1 MKTGLDDP
9 ILRQQP
15 PFFYQNYH
23 IITAA
28 IFSFPQV
35 KLWIIVDYLFI
46 YYLFLVNTAQI
57 SSLSK

>member
-1 MKTGLDDP
+1 MTLFCVSSP
-9 ILRQQP
+9 L
-15 PFFYQNYH
+15 FYQNYH

-46 YYLFLVNTAQI
+46 IYFWSTQLRSAVSP
-57 SSLSK
+57 SSF

>member
-1 MKTGLDDP
+1 MTLFCVSSP
-9 ILRQQP
+9 L
-15 PFFYQNYH
+15 FYQNYH

-46 YYLFLVNTAQI
+46 FYLFLVNTAQI